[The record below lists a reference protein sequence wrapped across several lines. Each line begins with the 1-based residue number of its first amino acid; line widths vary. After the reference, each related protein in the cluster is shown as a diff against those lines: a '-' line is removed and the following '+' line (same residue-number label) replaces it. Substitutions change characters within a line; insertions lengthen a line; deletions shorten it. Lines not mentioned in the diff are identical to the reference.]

1 MRPVKAFKLLISP
14 RFSGLKNEIT
24 RNKGNGKI
32 KIVTLSM
39 AGIIFWLVLFFLFY
53 RMLIYFSS
61 QELIGDILAK
71 QLLAMVLLIFF
82 SILIFSN
89 IITALS
95 NLYLSHDLELC
106 HSSPATLIELF
117 LSRSFYTVVDSSWMP
132 LIFGLPVLMAY
143 GFVYHAGLNYYL
155 NLFNAFVPLII
166 IGASLGILLVM
177 VLVRFLPAQR
187 AGNIVMFISLF
198 LIIML
203 YFLFRF
209 LRPERLVNPG
219 AFASVAQYLTV
230 LKTPDSPYLPSH
242 WATSLLWANL
252 IKDQTSQ
259 IFNHLLLWST
269 AFAMVIIDIWLAEYI
284 YFEGFSRSIEAKR
297 RSYSGKK
304 ILDTIISAATKPLAP
319 ETGSLIAKEICT
331 FFRDNT
337 QWTQLL
343 LLGALMAVYLY
354 NFSVLPLEKSPIKS
368 IYLQNALSF
377 LNVGMAG
384 FVISALSARFV
395 FPAISYEGK
404 AFWIILSSPL
414 SLRRF
419 LWCKYFAYLIP
430 MLIVAEILIIYSNYL
445 LKVTPFMMILSS
457 VTIFFMVFGIVA
469 LGIGLGAVYPNFQH
483 ENIAKVATGFGGFI
497 YMVTSSIFIAIIVMF
512 EAGPVYAILSA
523 HFKGEALSLL
533 QWVWIA
539 GSFIVV
545 ILLNIFT
552 VKKPMSLG
560 LKAITDYE
568 G

>member
-1 MRPVKAFKLLISP
+1 VKAFKLLISP
-14 RFSGLKNEIT
+14 RFAGFKNDIT
-24 RNKGNGKI
+24 RSKGNRKI
-32 KIVTLSM
+32 KILTLSI
-39 AGIIFWLVLFFLFY
+39 AGILLWLILFFLFY

-71 QLLAMVLLIFF
+71 QLLAMVLLMLF

-132 LIFGLPVLMAY
+132 LVFGLPVLIAY

-155 NLFNAFVPLII
+155 SLFNVFAPLII
-166 IGASLGILLVM
+166 ISASLGIMVVM
-177 VLVRFLPAQR
+177 ILVRFLPAQR
-187 AGNIVMFISLF
+187 AGNIVMFLSLF

-203 YFLFRF
+203 YLLFRF
-209 LRPERLVNPG
+209 LRPERLVNPD
-219 AFASVAQYLTV
+219 AFIGVAQYLAA

-242 WATSLLWANL
+242 WATNLLWANL

-269 AFAMVIIDIWLAEYI
+269 TFAMVIIDIWLAEYI
-284 YFEGFSRSIEAKR
+284 YFEGFSRSVEAKR
-297 RSYSGKK
+297 RSYPGKN
-304 ILDTIISAATKPLAP
+304 ILDKVVSAVTKPLAP
-319 ETGSLIAKEICT
+319 DANSIIAKEVRT

-337 QWTQLL
+337 QWSQLL
-343 LLGALMAVYLY
+343 FLAALMAVYLY

-377 LNVGMAG
+377 LNIGMAG
-384 FVISALSARFV
+384 FVISALSVRFV
-395 FPAISYEGK
+395 FPAVSSEGK

-445 LKVTPFMMILSS
+445 LKVTPFMMVLSS
-457 VTIFFMVFGIVA
+457 ITIFFMVFGIVA
-469 LGIGLGAVYPNFQH
+469 LGVGLGAVYPNFQH
-483 ENIAKVATGFGGFI
+483 ENIAKIATGFGGFI
-497 YMVTSSIFIAIIVMF
+497 YMVASSVFIAIIVML

-523 HFKGEALSLL
+523 HFKGETVSLL
-533 QWVWIA
+533 QWVWI
-539 GSFIVV
+539 GSSFIVV